1 MTMTITENDFC
12 SYYNYIQELIKKH
25 IQGPLLSPD
34 NFMLEIGTAVPN
46 SPFKK
51 FDECD
56 IDYGDCHM
64 ENKMYGLAIIS
75 MSWLFNN
82 LKGKVEN
89 GHCNNT
95 II

>member
-1 MTMTITENDFC
+1 
-12 SYYNYIQELIKKH
+12 
-25 IQGPLLSPD
+25 
-34 NFMLEIGTAVPN
+34 MLEMGTALVSN

-56 IDYGDCHM
+56 INYGDGSM
-64 ENKMYGLAIIS
+64 ENKMYSLAIIS

-82 LKGKVEN
+82 LKGKVEV

-95 II
+95 KHDHGDRNPRLCVQMQ